1 LPEIFNAADYL
12 VMRHVLEGDGA
23 RPAVMAP
30 GQTLLYD
37 DLAAEVRRVGDG
49 LRAVGVRPEE
59 RVMFCMADGVELLSG
74 ILAAMYIGAVAV
86 PVSTMTTGAELGAIL
101 ADSRARVL
109 CVSEQYSDPER
120 IVAALI
126 AAPEVTQV
134 FLAGALATA
143 DVLDLAVADRV
154 SVRLPGWVPERAP
167 DRVRVRTWM
176 KLIAAGER
184 DAPQLGVPGAAP
196 AGVPASAG
204 PPRPAWLPYP
214 TWPDSPALWLY
225 TSGTTGTP
233 KAAMHRHGSIRAV
246 ADCYGEGVLGVRPDD
261 RCLSVAKLFFAYG
274 LGNSAF
280 FPLAAGASVILEP
293 APPVPPLIAQLAARE
308 QPTLFFAV
316 PTFYAALLASDVPDD
331 SFASVRQ
338 AVSAGEA
345 LPAGLF
351 ERFRERFGVEI
362 LDGLGSTEALHIF
375 VSNRPGH
382 VHPGSSGSAVPG
394 YDVALRDASGAPVT
408 APGVPGELFV
418 RGASIA
424 TGYWCRTETTRQ
436 VFLGEWLRTGDT
448 YVQNEDGTL
457 TCLGRLGDMLK
468 AGGMWVAPAEVEARL
483 LVHPDVAEVAVVAA
497 YDDAGLEKPVACVVP
512 KPGRHVDPAALI
524 AFCRQGLAAFKRPR
538 AVVEFAEL
546 PKTATGKVRRNVL
559 RDQVND
565 VLRTHAV
572 PPAASTRAASPGS
585 PPTVPV
591 AHRSS

>member
-23 RPAVMAP
+23 RPAVTAP
-30 GQTLLYD
+30 GQELRYD

-120 IVAALI
+120 IVEALI

-134 FLAGALATA
+134 VLAGTLATA
-143 DVLDLAVADRV
+143 DVLDLAVSDRV
-154 SVRLPGWVPERAP
+154 PVRLPGWVPERTP
-167 DRVRVRTWM
+167 ERVRVRTWV

-184 DAPQLGVPGAAP
+184 DAPQTGL
-196 AGVPASAG
+196 
-204 PPRPAWLPYP
+204 AWDPYP

-293 APPVPPLIAQLAARE
+293 APPVPVLIAQVAARE
-308 QPTLFFAV
+308 RPTLFFAV

-351 ERFRERFGVEI
+351 ERFRDRFGVEI

-375 VSNRPGH
+375 VSSRRGR
-382 VHPGSSGSAVPG
+382 VHPGSSGTAVPG
-394 YDVALRDASGAPVT
+394 YDVALRDSSGAPVT
-408 APGVPGELFV
+408 EPGVPGELFV

-483 LVHPDVAEVAVVAA
+483 LVHPDVAEVAVVAGH
-497 YDDAGLEKPVACVVP
+497 DDEDLEKPVACVVP
-512 KPGRHVDPAALI
+512 KPGRHVDPGALI
-524 AFCRQGLAAFKRPR
+524 AFCREGLAAFKRPR

-559 RDQVND
+559 RDQVKD
-565 VLRTHAV
+565 ILRTQPA
-572 PPAASTRAASPGS
+572 PPAASAAASPPDSAAS
-585 PPTVPV
+585 PASSPTVPV